1 MNMMGKLLHDEANA
15 ETRKVHIISD
25 ERQRH
30 IITKGNKKKTQNNMF
45 CVSKIHK
52 HFRKNTS
59 ADIQL
64 VRKHSLGSAE
74 IFLVSNSIFIISKDL
89 IFNIGY
95 QTSFQE
101 DQQKNSNLLL
111 QKRIRK
117 KR

>member
-1 MNMMGKLLHDEANA
+1 MKDNDILL
-15 ETRKVHIISD
+15 
-25 ERQRH
+25 Q
-30 IITKGNKKKTQNNMF
+30 KGIKKRPQNNMF
-45 CVSKIHK
+45 CMSKIHK

-64 VRKHSLGSAE
+64 VHKHSLGSVE
-74 IFLVSNSIFIISKDL
+74 MFLVSNSIFIISKDL